1 MFCLFVY
8 LGCMFVCKKHLWQCK
23 TQIFVYF
30 LINSPMIFKIW
41 WRSLEYSHMKRQKY
55 IYISQENKKEISYFS
70 SFSTNFFICLCVWR
84 LLVDIFNFLKAHA
97 SSFGQDKKAYQP
109 NKSNTGSVEEKY
121 TMITHDFHRHWNSFR
136 CYKTAD
142 VVNKNNQTTSKR
154 SSMRR

>member
-55 IYISQENKKEISYFS
+55 IYISQKKTWIRVIISDLRRWLNREMTWWTLVNRGKGVNLSQKFEFWWLELKS
-70 SFSTNFFICLCVWR
+70 DSIFTLSTVLLFWR
-84 LLVDIFNFLKAHA
+84 GKIKTKANWQ
-97 SSFGQDKKAYQP
+97 F
-109 NKSNTGSVEEKY
+109 
-121 TMITHDFHRHWNSFR
+121 
-136 CYKTAD
+136 
-142 VVNKNNQTTSKR
+142 
-154 SSMRR
+154 